1 MECAF
6 TYFIILM
13 PTRCEYGWDH
23 RQWTMGKL
31 GVLSFI
37 FTLDICV
44 FRTCRKFNS
53 DFENCFCG
61 KRCSPPRRFV

>member
-13 PTRCEYGWDH
+13 PTGCEYGWDH

-31 GVLSFI
+31 VVLSFI

-44 FRTCRKFNS
+44 FRTCRRFNS
-53 DFENCFCG
+53 DETA
-61 KRCSPPRRFV
+61 FVARGAPLLGAL